1 MKICCPRCGQE
12 YEVEETILGQNVECP
27 ICQKKF
33 IAASSAH
40 KNTSIKKE
48 TPSPKLA
55 CPWCRESISIAAK
68 KCRYCGEYIDESY
81 KPIDRGLYIIIA
93 MFFGLL
99 GLHNFYAGEN
109 NAGFL
114 HIGIIVLSIVFILFF
129 FFFAIGS
136 LYFLLLIDA
145 ILVFIEAATINRRL
159 EKRIIATM
167 KKN

>member
-33 IAASSAH
+33 IAASAEP

-68 KCRYCGEYIDESY
+68 KCRYCGEYIDKSY

-99 GLHNFYAGEN
+99 GIHNFYNREN

-114 HIGIIVLSIVFILFF
+114 HIGITVLAILIIVYGNDQV
-129 FFFAIGS
+129 IG
-136 LYFLLLIDA
+136 LAFFLL
-145 ILVFIEAATINRRL
+145 FINAVWVLKEVVTI
-159 EKRIIATM
+159 K
-167 KKN
+167 

>member
-1 MKICCPRCGQE
+1 MNICCPRCGQE

-40 KNTSIKKE
+40 KITSTKQE

-99 GLHNFYAGEN
+99 GIHNFYNRAN

-114 HIGIIVLSIVFILFF
+114 HIGITVLAILIVVYGNNQV
-129 FFFAIGS
+129 IG
-136 LYFLLLIDA
+136 LAFFLL
-145 ILVFIEAATINRRL
+145 FINAVWVLKEVVTI
-159 EKRIIATM
+159 K
-167 KKN
+167 

>member
-40 KNTSIKKE
+40 KITSTKQE
-48 TPSPKLA
+48 TPSPKMA

-99 GLHNFYAGEN
+99 GIHNFYNREN

-114 HIGIIVLSIVFILFF
+114 HIGITVLAILIIVYGNYQV
-129 FFFAIGS
+129 IG
-136 LYFLLLIDA
+136 LAFFLL
-145 ILVFIEAATINRRL
+145 FINAVWVLKEVVTI
-159 EKRIIATM
+159 K
-167 KKN
+167 